1 MDKKIKLTI
10 PAKQSVEDGI
20 LSIIDYLKEK
30 ERANGKS
37 AKEILARYSFGKSY
51 SVATLI
57 KNFYKDEVSF
67 AVFSTIDENGKPVE
81 HACVVYNKKVGKTS
95 EELYFDINGKKT
107 RDEMKRFV
115 ARSAKTTAKNV
126 AVRVGYFFAITNVT
140 NTVMGEIERKT
151 KQVKEKVQPVAVE
164 PVKVSKLS
172 AKNVKPATTTA
183 TKPATKSATKTATKS
198 ATKSAT
204 KTASAKPVAK
214 KSEAKTSARA
224 TTKTAKPVAKKTET
238 STTTKTAKASKPAT
252 SSKST
257 KVATKQ
263 TKEAKPSTAK
273 AVKPVSAKATAKT
286 KTAKPVAKT
295 TKVSK
300 TDAKASK
307 TTKATAKTSKATAS
321 KTSKKS
327 K

>member
-37 AKEILARYSFGKSY
+37 AKEILAKYSFGKSY

-183 TKPATKSATKTATKS
+183 TKPATKSATKTA
-198 ATKSAT
+198 
-204 KTASAKPVAK
+204 SAKPVAK
-214 KSEAKTSARA
+214 KSEAKTSAGA
-224 TTKTAKPVAKKTET
+224 TTKTAKPVAKKTAT
-238 STTTKTAKASKPAT
+238 STATKTAKASKPTT

>member
-183 TKPATKSATKTATKS
+183 TK
-198 ATKSAT
+198 SAT

-224 TTKTAKPVAKKTET
+224 TTKTAKPVAKKTAT
-238 STTTKTAKASKPAT
+238 STSTKTAKASKPAT